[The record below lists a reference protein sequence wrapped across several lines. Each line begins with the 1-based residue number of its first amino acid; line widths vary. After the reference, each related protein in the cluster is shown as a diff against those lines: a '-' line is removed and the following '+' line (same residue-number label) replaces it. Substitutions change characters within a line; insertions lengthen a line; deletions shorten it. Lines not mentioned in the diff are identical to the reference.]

1 MIFMVWIS
9 NSAFVIL
16 ICKHMRIIE
25 PYYLRQAKPK
35 AKRLRKGY
43 VLLLAVAVAG
53 GGLWNWLDN
62 RPSAATT
69 ALTDRPAAAV
79 GQVVPQKPLSTLRI
93 FSNQELRDLYNS
105 IAYPNTQELTTPPVI
120 TGNTAADDRIRS
132 IAEQHGYRLRSIP
145 VAPIKKANEPN
156 LEGDDLIQEKAL
168 AGWQSLKT
176 IAAKENVPLRLNS
189 AYRSVEYQRQLFLQR
204 LYGKGITAA
213 MIAAAQADRQVEET
227 LKLTAPPGYSRHHT
241 GYTIDVR
248 CADGSPTFENSKCFR
263 WLSAN
268 NYQKAKESGWIPSY
282 PDIGQQGPEPEA
294 WEYVW
299 VGTNLTY
306 TTK

>member
-9 NSAFVIL
+9 NSAFGIL
-16 ICKHMRIIE
+16 IRKHMRIIE
-25 PYYLRQAKPK
+25 PYYLRQPKPK

-43 VLLLAVAVAG
+43 VLLLAVAVVG
-53 GGLWNWLDN
+53 GSVWYWLGN
-62 RPSAATT
+62 RPQSATT
-69 ALTDRPAAAV
+69 ALTDRPAAAT
-79 GQVVPQKPLSTLRI
+79 GQAVTVKPSSMLRT
-93 FSNQELRDLYNS
+93 FSDQEFRDLYNS
-105 IAYPNTQELTTPPVI
+105 IAYPNTQELPAPPAI
-120 TGNTAADDRIRS
+120 TGNAAADDRIRS
-132 IAEQHGYRLRSIP
+132 IAEQRGYRLRSVP
-145 VAPIKKANEPN
+145 VAPIKKTNEPN

-189 AYRSVEYQRQLFLQR
+189 AYRSVEYQRQLFLLR

-213 MIAAAQADRQVEET
+213 MIAATQADRQVEET
-227 LKLTAPPGYSRHHT
+227 LKVTAPPGYSRHHT
-241 GYTIDVR
+241 GYTIDLR

-282 PDIGQQGPEPEA
+282 PDTGQQGPEPEA

-306 TTK
+306 TTN